1 MLPLE
6 VAIAP
11 TLKTSRKSCMYIQ
24 SLRDLF
30 QENKIKFLTEKFHLM
45 QKKSWNLEN
54 HH

>member
-11 TLKTSRKSCMYIQ
+11 TLKTNRKSCMYIQ

-30 QENKIKFLTEKFHLM
+30 QENKFLTEKFHLM
-45 QKKSWNLEN
+45 QGKSWNLEN